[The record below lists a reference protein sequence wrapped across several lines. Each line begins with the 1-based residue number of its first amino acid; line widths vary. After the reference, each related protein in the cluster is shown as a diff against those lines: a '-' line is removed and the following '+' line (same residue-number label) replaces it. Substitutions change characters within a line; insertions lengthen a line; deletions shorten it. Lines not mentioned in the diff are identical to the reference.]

1 MKNSDVLLLWTGV
14 LIFLLGIV
22 LDSIPLFG
30 IGFAWQCLFYEYDS
44 RKSLKEETNGDS
56 DDDSDSD

>member
-30 IGFAWQCLFYEYDS
+30 IGFAWQCLFYVYDAFN
-44 RKSLKEETNGDS
+44 RKTDGDS